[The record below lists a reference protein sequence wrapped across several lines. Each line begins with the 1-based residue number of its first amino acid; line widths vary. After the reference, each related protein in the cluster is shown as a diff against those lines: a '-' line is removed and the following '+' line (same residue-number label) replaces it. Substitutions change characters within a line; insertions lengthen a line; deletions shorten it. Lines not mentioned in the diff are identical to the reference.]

1 MLNEVGEVELALHW
15 CHALRDGRFIPLSG
29 SFFTPE
35 TFKTL
40 PEVTESLTSCPICTC
55 CGLWGRQGAPWGCEV
70 RR

>member
-40 PEVTESLTSCPICTC
+40 LRSQSP
-55 CGLWGRQGAPWGCEV
+55 
-70 RR
+70 